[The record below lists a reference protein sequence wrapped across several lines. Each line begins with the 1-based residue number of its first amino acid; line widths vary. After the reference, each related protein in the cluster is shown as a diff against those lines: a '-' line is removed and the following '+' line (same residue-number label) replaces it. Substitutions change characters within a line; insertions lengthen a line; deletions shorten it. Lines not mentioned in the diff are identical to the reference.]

1 MNWSSIVRLGASKV
15 FLSWW
20 SGQLAP
26 PAYLSPLSNGGIQ
39 PRRQSAHIVC
49 IVRFE
54 VNFSRELARV
64 LRSRGTIFFSLSL
77 FPQLK
82 RSILYWEREY
92 VAKFRDRQSGTC
104 RNHLWTALSRN
115 WPTLLRKCKLE
126 WMEFVFFLR
135 GEQHI
140 FDPAPGLQISVSFL
154 ISTTGNITVKLAG
167 IVSPRLYLLLVFH
180 AQRSIAAWQQE
191 CDRYQYNA

>member
-1 MNWSSIVRLGASKV
+1 MVAFNLGDNLLILFA
-15 FLSWW
+15 LCA
-20 SGQLAP
+20 L
-26 PAYLSPLSNGGIQ
+26 
-39 PRRQSAHIVC
+39 R
-49 IVRFE
+49 
-54 VNFSRELARV
+54 SRELARV

-115 WPTLLRKCKLE
+115 WPTLLHKCKLE
-126 WMEFVFFLR
+126 WMEFVLFALR

-154 ISTTGNITVKLAG
+154 ISTTGNITVKLAR
-167 IVSPRLYLLLVFH
+167 IVSSRSYLLLVFL
-180 AQRSIAAWQQE
+180 AQRSIAAWQQL
-191 CDRYQYNA
+191 CDRYQYNIK